1 MTFSNYAFW
10 PHRRPVVIVGVV
22 CALVLCLPTAGHSA
36 AIPCTALSPAAVQ
49 EQQAAQDQQE
59 QAGGLHDSERNLD
72 RREKSGRARL
82 MLSPATSDVAPGDE
96 LSVQLLVVGARDLLR
111 LPATLHYDPLV
122 VRVLSVRAGSAWE
135 GGSAPTLMYDTSR
148 PGKLVVGLA
157 RLGREVTPITGAG
170 ELLRITF
177 EAVAPGNTELTLKRF
192 ALLGRRA
199 QTQRVDARP
208 AQVSVQ

>member
-1 MTFSNYAFW
+1 MRA
-10 PHRRPVVIVGVV
+10 RQPVVVAGVV

-36 AIPCTALSPAAVQ
+36 AIPCTALAPAPVQ
-49 EQQAAQDQQE
+49 EQQAVQDPEE
-59 QAGGLHDSERNLD
+59 QAGAPHAPERSRD

-82 MLSPATSDVAPGDE
+82 ILSPATSDVAPGDE
-96 LSVQLLVVGARDLLR
+96 LSVQLLVVGAQGLLR
-111 LPATLHYDPLV
+111 LPVTLHYDPLV

-135 GGSAPTLMYDTSR
+135 RGSPPTLMYDTSH
-148 PGKLVVGLA
+148 PGKLVVGVA
-157 RLGREVTPITGAG
+157 RLGREVTPISGAG
-170 ELLRITF
+170 ELLRIAF

-208 AQVSVQ
+208 AKVSVQ